1 MKLVRKKKITP
12 DQLRAIWAAIPGV
25 DFNPP
30 PRTSEPEPPP
40 PPPPPTPKS
49 TDTHTIRGTQRKHLI
64 GHPGEAYCSADE
76 AMQILQISRPYLS
89 SLAKRHSV
97 FRTCRQI
104 GTLYKPCVFYLRKD
118 INALKQLRDYKKQQP
133 SIFQKYERD
142 HPGNKYY
149 TAQQAKDLLQIA
161 APLLH
166 YFTQKHNINTV
177 KRLVKSHSGQYSY
190 PPQTF
195 YLKTDIRELNKK
207 IRSL

>member
-1 MKLVRKKKITP
+1 MKPARYIPPTP
-12 DQLRAIWAAIPGV
+12 KQLRAMWASIPGV

-30 PRTSEPEPPP
+30 RRASDPEPTPS
-40 PPPPPTPKS
+40 PTPKS
-49 TDTHTIRGTQRKHLI
+49 PDTHTLRGTQRKHLL

-89 SLAKRHSV
+89 SLAKKHSV

-104 GTLYKPCVFYLRKD
+104 GPICKPCVFYLRKD
-118 INALKQLRDYKKQQP
+118 IDALKQLRDYKKQQQ
-133 SIFQKYERD
+133 SHIQKYERD
-142 HPGNKYY
+142 HPGHKYY
-149 TAQQAKDLLQIA
+149 TAQQAKDLLQITS
-161 APLLH
+161 PLLL

-177 KRLVKSHSGQYSY
+177 KRLVKSNSGQYSY

-207 IRSL
+207 IRNI